1 MLTLFSKWTTEKST
15 GSPTS
20 RIVPEQSGVERS
32 CLGKHE
38 KALLGEIQEMGVIM
52 NNELDES
59 YIEMARG
66 KYEQIKSAISGGRKP
81 TSTEKELISLIFNK
95 MVDPYFYWAEARVKG
110 GNEEV
115 GNKGAKESNVEDIS
129 KIAAK
134 YDLDISEMNSTP
146 SRIKLKR
153 YLDKG
158 FEELNARM
166 KKIGYSYERGSRSF
180 VK

>member
-1 MLTLFSKWTTEKST
+1 MLTLFSKWTTEKSA

-32 CLGKHE
+32 CLVRHE
-38 KALLGEIQEMGVIM
+38 NALLGEIQEMGVTM

-59 YIEMARG
+59 YIEMAKG
-66 KYEQIKSAISGGRKP
+66 KYQKIKSTISGGRKP
-81 TSTEKELISLIFNK
+81 TRTEKELISLIFNK
-95 MVDPYFYWAEARVKG
+95 MVDPYHYWAEARGKEE
-110 GNEEV
+110 NENV
-115 GNKGAKESNVEDIS
+115 GNKDPKESSVKDIS
-129 KIAAK
+129 ELVTK
-134 YDLDISEMNSTP
+134 YDLDISEMNDTP

>member
-15 GSPTS
+15 RSPTF

-38 KALLGEIQEMGVIM
+38 GALLGEIQGTGITM

-59 YIEMARG
+59 YIEIARG
-66 KYEQIKSAISGGRKP
+66 KYQKIKLAISGGRKP
-81 TSTEKELISLIFNK
+81 TRTEKELISMIFNK

-110 GNEEV
+110 ENENV
-115 GNKGAKESNVEDIS
+115 GNKDPKESSVKDIS
-129 KIAAK
+129 ELVAK
-134 YDLDISEMNSTP
+134 YDLDISEINDTP

-153 YLDKG
+153 
-158 FEELNARM
+158 
-166 KKIGYSYERGSRSF
+166 
-180 VK
+180 

>member
-1 MLTLFSKWTTEKST
+1 MLTLFNKST
-15 GSPTS
+15 TRKGTGLPTS
-20 RIVPEQSGVERS
+20 RIIQEQSGVERS
-32 CLGKHE
+32 CLGNHE
-38 KALLGEIQEMGVIM
+38 EALLGEIQGTGITM

-66 KYEQIKSAISGGRKP
+66 KYQKIKSAISGGRKP
-81 TSTEKELISLIFNK
+81 TRTEKELISMIFNK

-110 GNEEV
+110 GNEDV
-115 GNKGAKESNVEDIS
+115 GNKDPKESSVKEIS
-129 KIAAK
+129 ELVTK

-146 SRIKLKR
+146 SRIKLRR

-180 VK
+180 AK

>member
-1 MLTLFSKWTTEKST
+1 MLTLFNKSATREGT
-15 GSPTS
+15 GSPTF
-20 RIVPEQSGVERS
+20 RIIPERSGVERS

-38 KALLGEIQEMGVIM
+38 EALLGEIQGTGITMD
-52 NNELDES
+52 NELDES
-59 YIEMARG
+59 YIVMARG
-66 KYEQIKSAISGGRKP
+66 KYQKIKSVISGGRKP
-81 TSTEKELISLIFNK
+81 TRTEKELIFMIFNK

-110 GNEEV
+110 KNENV
-115 GNKGAKESNVEDIS
+115 GNKDPKELSAKDIS
-129 KIAAK
+129 ELVTK